1 MNLSNNLLQHLTIAN
16 ETIIFTN
23 ERGEPAFVV
32 LPYQKYLQ
40 FLNGAD
46 SHNKDG
52 LTSDNLLDKINFEIA
67 ERREQLPL
75 INGDDSVI
83 VDTDE
88 DEEEQLYLEDIEVK
102 N

>member
-1 MNLSNNLLQHLTIAN
+1 MNLPNNLLQHLATAN

-23 ERGEPAFVV
+23 ERGKPAFVV

-40 FLNGAD
+40 FLNSAD
-46 SHNKDG
+46 SSNKDG
-52 LTSDNLLDKINFEIA
+52 LTSDKLLDKINLEIA

-75 INGDDSVI
+75 INEDDSVI
-83 VDTDE
+83 RDTDE

>member
-1 MNLSNNLLQHLTIAN
+1 MNISNNLIKHLTIAN

-23 ERGEPAFVV
+23 ERCEPSFVV

-46 SHNKDG
+46 SPNKDR
-52 LTSDNLLDKINFEIA
+52 LTSDKLLDKINLEIA
-67 ERREQLPL
+67 EPREQLPL
-75 INGDDSVI
+75 TNGDDSI
-83 VDTDE
+83 ITDTDE
-88 DEEEQLYLEDIEVK
+88 DEEDQLYLEDIEVK